1 MPVGSRSLSGSAGSR
16 GSVLIITNGDHAAG
30 AIARAG
36 IEGEVLSWIDVLH
49 EGPVPADLSLNEL
62 ALVRARFFAELGW
75 GAFEQMATVFQRRD
89 DRLRTCAT
97 EDEVLL
103 WFEHDLFDQ
112 LQLVQVLDWFTA
124 RDRRPRK
131 LTMICH
137 DHFVGPAS
145 LDQLR
150 SDFAGRALVTDQQI
164 ALAADA
170 WAAVRSATPE
180 PWVALSENDSSALP
194 FLASAF
200 DRLLEELPGRDGL
213 ARSERQILRVVADGA
228 RDAASAFTAA
238 QALEEAAYLGD
249 ATFLRYVARLID
261 APIPLVSQN
270 ETGMALS
277 DIGRAVLDG
286 REDFIRV
293 GALHRWLGGV
303 RLCRDNL
310 WRWDPER
317 RALRH
322 TSAA

>member
-1 MPVGSRSLSGSAGSR
+1 
-16 GSVLIITNGDHAAG
+16 VLLITNGDHAAA
-30 AIARAG
+30 AIGHAG
-36 IEGEVLSWIDVLH
+36 IEGQVLSWMDVLH

-62 ALVRARFFAELGW
+62 ALVRARFFTERDW
-75 GAFEQMATVFQRRD
+75 GTFEQMAAAFRQRD

-97 EDEVLL
+97 EDEVVL

-124 RDRRPRK
+124 RDRRPPK

-145 LDQLR
+145 SEQLQ
-150 SDFAGRALVTDQQI
+150 SDFTGRVSVTDNQI

-170 WAAVRSATPE
+170 WAAVRSPTPE
-180 PWVALSENDSSALP
+180 PWVALLQDDLSALP
-194 FLASAF
+194 FLASALG
-200 DRLLEELPGRDGL
+200 RLLEELPGRDGL

-228 RDAASAFTAA
+228 RDPASAFVAA

-249 ATFLRYVARLID
+249 TTFLRYVTRLTD
-261 APIPLVSQN
+261 GPTPLLSQN
-270 ETGMALS
+270 ETGMVLS
-277 DIGRAVLDG
+277 EFGRAVLDG
-286 REDFIRV
+286 REDFVRV
-293 GALHRWLGGV
+293 GALRRWLCGV

-322 TSAA
+322 IGAA